1 MKAEKPK
8 RKRRRAV
15 NMESM
20 DPGKRAAVE
29 AVGGIRELARR
40 IGLSHTSVIRWDT
53 IPVEHL
59 FLIEEVTNISREI
72 LRPDIFRMPRPHK
85 KK

>member
-1 MKAEKPK
+1 MR
-8 RKRRRAV
+8 RKIM
-15 NMESM
+15 NTEM

-59 FLIEEVTNISREI
+59 FLIEEVTHIPREV
-72 LRPDIFRMPRPHK
+72 LRPDIFRMPRPRK